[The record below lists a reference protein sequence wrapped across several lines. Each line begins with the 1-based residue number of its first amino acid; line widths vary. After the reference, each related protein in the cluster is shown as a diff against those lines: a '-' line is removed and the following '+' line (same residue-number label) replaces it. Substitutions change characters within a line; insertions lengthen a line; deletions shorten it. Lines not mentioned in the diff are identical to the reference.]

1 LSKCEDFVNDVSQLT
16 KMGEKMGTTVDLL
29 STKVHCE
36 IAGEGVEY
44 SWGQSKNK
52 FLGICCFMLCSERL
66 RMQ

>member
-1 LSKCEDFVNDVSQLT
+1 MKIQQVLPIYCQNARTSS
-16 KMGEKMGTTVDLL
+16 TTVDLL

-52 FLGICCFMLCSERL
+52 FLGICCFMSCSERL